1 MDFLGFKFESLKL
14 NSDVYGEE
22 KRQIEVRHFFFGFF
36 YFYWKKIKEPDL
48 KAELRPGTNDSG
60 SASRRSSGP
69 MRSRIHHTMKVVCEE
84 YILGQRQ
91 NSREIRVFLEME
103 LGRVF

>member
-36 YFYWKKIKEPDL
+36 TFIGRKL
-48 KAELRPGTNDSG
+48 K
-60 SASRRSSGP
+60 
-69 MRSRIHHTMKVVCEE
+69 SRI
-84 YILGQRQ
+84 LRL
-91 NSREIRVFLEME
+91 N
-103 LGRVF
+103 

>member
-48 KAELRPGTNDSG
+48 KAELRPGTKDSG
-60 SASRRSSGP
+60 SASRRSLGP
-69 MRSRIHHTMKVVCEE
+69 MRSRIHHTMKVRLGAAGREGGGS
-84 YILGQRQ
+84 YIRSI
-91 NSREIRVFLEME
+91 NF
-103 LGRVF
+103 F